1 MNKEARRVNGRW
13 QFLLG
18 TREAET
24 YWLEQASFDCDWYW
38 GLGYVESYRGHG
50 TSDMSWRG
58 HQHFDG
64 MFLKKN
70 EYGIYIDA
78 WKKFFE
84 ETPLT
89 DDEIW
94 EVMELMKSAYTCRQY
109 SDMLHTG
116 GSHIT
121 SKVKVDLL
129 KNDAEYGR
137 LNNAVIPTIMNEVY
151 KILLPK
157 NEDGEIYETY
167 PLDKILHE
175 LGTYTKWGDEEDEDN
190 D

>member
-1 MNKEARRVNGRW
+1 MKKEARRVNGKW

-18 TREAET
+18 TKDGES

-38 GLGYVESYRGHG
+38 AIGYVESYRGMG
-50 TSDMSWRG
+50 SSGKSWRE
-58 HQHFDG
+58 HSHFDS
-64 MFLKKN
+64 MFLENN
-70 EYGIYIDA
+70 EYVDG

-94 EVMELMKSAYTCRQY
+94 QILELMKSAYTCRKY
-109 SDMLHTG
+109 SHMMRRG
-116 GSHIT
+116 GSGIT
-121 SKVKVDLL
+121 SKVKVDLI

-137 LNNAVIPTIMNEVY
+137 LNNTVIPAIMNELY

-157 NEDGEIYETY
+157 NEDGTIYETY
-167 PLDKILHE
+167 PLNEILHD
-175 LGTYTKWGDEEDEDN
+175 LDKTYTKEGN
-190 D
+190 

>member
-1 MNKEARRVNGRW
+1 MNKEARRVRGKW

-18 TREAET
+18 KKDGEL

-50 TSDMSWRG
+50 TLDKSWRG
-58 HQHFDG
+58 HQHFDS
-64 MFLKKN
+64 MFLEKTK
-70 EYGIYIDA
+70 YGIYIDV

-94 EVMELMKSAYTCRQY
+94 EVLELMKSAYTCRQY
-109 SDMLHTG
+109 SDMIHRG

-121 SKVKVDLL
+121 SKVKVDLIN
-129 KNDAEYGR
+129 NDAEYGR
-137 LNNAVIPTIMNEVY
+137 LNNAVIPVILNKVY
-151 KILLPK
+151 EILLPK
-157 NEDGEIYETY
+157 NEDGTIYGTY
-167 PLDKILHE
+167 PLDEIYQTDK
-175 LGTYTKWGDEEDEDN
+175 LGTYTKWGDEEEE
-190 D
+190 

>member
-18 TREAET
+18 TREGET
-24 YWLEQASFDCDWYW
+24 YWLEQGSFDCDWYW
-38 GLGYVESYRGHG
+38 RLGYVESYRGHG
-50 TSDMSWRG
+50 TSDRSWTG
-58 HQHFDG
+58 HSHFDS
-64 MFLKKN
+64 MFLKKT

-94 EVMELMKSAYTCRQY
+94 EVLELMKSAYTCRQY

-121 SKVKVDLL
+121 SKVKVDLIN
-129 KNDAEYGR
+129 NDREYGR
-137 LNNAVIPTIMNEVY
+137 LNNAVIPVILNKVY
-151 KILLPK
+151 EILLPK
-157 NEDGEIYETY
+157 NEDGTIYGTY
-167 PLDKILHE
+167 PLDEIYQTDK
-175 LGTYTKWGDEEDEDN
+175 LGTYTKWGDEEEE
-190 D
+190 

>member
-1 MNKEARRVNGRW
+1 MKNG
-13 QFLLG
+13 
-18 TREAET
+18 ES

-38 GLGYVESYRGHG
+38 GLGYVESYRGYGH
-50 TSDMSWRG
+50 SSKSWRG
-58 HQHFDG
+58 HSHFDS

-70 EYGIYIDA
+70 ECGVHLDA
-78 WKKFFE
+78 WKKFFD

-89 DDEIW
+89 DDEVW
-94 EVMELMKSAYTCRQY
+94 EILELMKSAYTCRQY
-109 SDMLHTG
+109 SDTIHRG

-121 SKVKVDLL
+121 SRVKVDLI

-167 PLDKILHE
+167 PLNDIFHDLDKE
-175 LGTYTKWGDEEDEDN
+175 VTKEDN
-190 D
+190 GND